1 MAMRFGRGGRF
12 IDHVVGTDEDDELFG
27 YAMGESP
34 LSDIMSDT
42 LEGGRGDDFLFGGGG
57 ADTLRGGR
65 DDDTLEGGTWG
76 DVLDGGEGF
85 DTALFWHSRSAVYI
99 NLVAGAGYAGE
110 ADGDTFISIEKVVG
124 SEHDDVIVGDHD
136 GNVIDGWIGD
146 DRIWGGDGTDTLYGD
161 LGIDRLYGG
170 GGLDH
175 LYGGSSTDYLRGEGG
190 IDFLDGEDGDDFLY
204 GGGDQDFLYGSRG
217 VDTNYGGEGR
227 DLVDYSGRYSSGAVT
242 VNLETGRGFGGFAEG
257 DLYDG
262 IESVVGS
269 RWGDTIT
276 GDGGA
281 NYLGGEEGVDVLSG
295 GVGDD
300 ELQGGAG
307 ADQLDGGPDNDTAV
321 YIYSSA
327 GVRVDLSRGGG
338 QWGDADGDKFVRVEN
353 VTGSRFSDVLIGDR
367 GDNVLSGYSRSS
379 GGALAGD
386 ELRGNEGNDRLFGGW
401 YNDTIWGGAGADYID
416 GGGGDDCFIYSS
428 VSDSTPSAF
437 GAPATYD
444 EIKWNSI
451 YEEIDLSRIDANTT
465 AAAPGND
472 LFTFSPFSDVF
483 TGAGQ
488 LRIERHDDRSFNV
501 LGETTGD
508 GVADLMIRVSG
519 SIHLDA
525 SDIHI
530 LM

>member
-1 MAMRFGRGGRF
+1 MAIRFGRGGRF

-57 ADTLRGGR
+57 ADILRGGR
-65 DDDTLEGGTWG
+65 DDDTLEGGTGG

-99 NLVAGAGYAGE
+99 NLVAGEGYTGE
-110 ADGDTFISIEKVVG
+110 AEGDTFVSIEKVVG
-124 SEHDDVIVGDHD
+124 SEYDDVIVGDHD
-136 GNVIDGWIGD
+136 GNVIDGWLGD

-170 GGLDH
+170 AGLDR
-175 LYGGSSTDYLRGEGG
+175 LYGGSSTDYLRGEAG

-204 GGGDQDFLYGSRG
+204 GGRDQDFLYGSRG
-217 VDTNYGGEGR
+217 ADTNSGGEGR

-242 VNLETGRGFGGFAEG
+242 VSLETGRGFGGFAQG

-281 NYLGGEEGVDVLSG
+281 NYLAGEEGVDILSG
-295 GVGDD
+295 GGGDD
-300 ELQGGAG
+300 ELNGGAG
-307 ADQLDGGPDNDTAV
+307 ADQLDGGLDRDTL
-321 YIYSSA
+321 IYTYSGA
-327 GVRVDLSRGGG
+327 GVWVDLSTGGG
-338 QWGDADGDKFVRVEN
+338 RWGDAEGDKFARIEN
-353 VTGSRFSDVLIGDR
+353 VEGSRFYDVLIGDR
-367 GDNVLSGYSRSS
+367 GDNVLSGYSRLL

-386 ELRGNEGNDRLFGGW
+386 ELRGNEGNDRLLGGW
-401 YNDTIWGGAGADYID
+401 YNDKIWGGVGADYID
-416 GGGGDDCFIYSS
+416 GGGGNDSFIYAS

-444 EIKWNSI
+444 EINWTSI
-451 YEEIDLSRIDANTT
+451 YGEIDLSRIDANTT
-465 AAAPGND
+465 AAAPGD
-472 LFTFSPFSDVF
+472 DRFSFSPFSDVF

-519 SIHLDA
+519 SVYLEA

-530 LM
+530 LG